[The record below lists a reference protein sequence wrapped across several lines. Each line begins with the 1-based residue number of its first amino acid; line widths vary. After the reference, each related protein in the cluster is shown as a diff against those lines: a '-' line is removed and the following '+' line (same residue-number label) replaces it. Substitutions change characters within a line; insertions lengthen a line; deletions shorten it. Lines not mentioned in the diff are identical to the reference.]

1 VVVSIIHE
9 RFSPRRQHN
18 IWHRRGHC
26 AVWSGDFPSIP
37 KPPRRASPL
46 TSHSRRPAQAGDCVR
61 RPELVSTHRLVCR
74 MGGRNVGS
82 RSRKRGSFIT
92 VAEEKTL
99 ASTRSSND
107 RSETRWTELLYTTLH
122 YATLHYTTLY
132 DSDSHVRVGGC
143 GRRGAPKAGR
153 GAAISTWAAGTR
165 NEAARR
171 PPATSFRSCPLRKP
185 ARPLRHQLP
194 SDRAVRRLNRPL
206 GGIPVGGT
214 GGTGPASARPVVET
228 LSM

>member
-1 VVVSIIHE
+1 VVVSIIHD
-9 RFSPRRQHN
+9 RFSPRRQRN
-18 IWHRRGHC
+18 IWYDRGHY
-26 AVWSGDFPSIP
+26 AVWPGDFPSIP
-37 KPPRRASPL
+37 EPPRRASSP
-46 TSHSRRPAQAGDCVR
+46 TSHSRKPAQAGDCG

-82 RSRKRGSFIT
+82 RSRKKDPFVP

-107 RSETRWTELLYTTLH
+107 RSETRWTELLYT
-122 YATLHYTTLY
+122 TLHYTTLY

-171 PPATSFRSCPLRKP
+171 PPATSSRSCPLRKP

-206 GGIPVGGT
+206 GEIPVGGT